1 LQNYV
6 GIRIILHV
14 VAVNALSWVETLRPL
29 ASCVVCGDWRG
40 RVRRGGAVTDGAP
53 VELDGLITAVD
64 GMVMDIGRTEAAA
77 TIAGCDHP
85 LNVATKTIFGAAP
98 C

>member
-1 LQNYV
+1 M
-6 GIRIILHV
+6 
-14 VAVNALSWVETLRPL
+14 AVNALSWVGTLRPL

-40 RVRRGGAVTDGAP
+40 RVRRGGVCGGAVADGAP

-85 LNVATKTIFGAAP
+85 LNVATKTIFGAFP
-98 C
+98 Y

>member
-1 LQNYV
+1 M

-14 VAVNALSWVETLRPL
+14 VAVNALSWVGTLRPL

-40 RVRRGGAVTDGAP
+40 RVRRGGVCGGAVADGAP